1 MYAYN
6 CCGFLKPMVLGKKNK
21 DNKIRIKIPLYAY
34 FLEKPKKEN
43 FVSYFRKM
51 IYLQEEGQECGG
63 YIKASGKREWIRLEI
78 HLKNVKK
85 WENLPVTIVLNG
97 QDGAYNQLAGV
108 VSGEEITRLES
119 KTEEKDEVIGI
130 WIGENGKPQM
140 GEGQPPAAESE
151 PSVEENEPSVQEKTE
166 EAAVVAEPVQKQQE
180 KIPETTE
187 PEIETAETEP
197 PEFIEVE
204 MEEEHDWKYECD
216 KLFSTHTAMYPFSD
230 DEVDQCVQI
239 GTEDFGEFPQ
249 RYWTLSENPFLKQ
262 GLYNFGH
269 LLFAGIGDR
278 VFVGV
283 PGRYHKRDVYL
294 GRTYGFSHFKS
305 IHKSKLKMGDF
316 GYWMMEVHPQ
326 PLQAMQGGWEAAS
339 DIKEKSSTSGS
350 NIPPEGDTQASAG
363 RP

>member
-1 MYAYN
+1 MV
-6 CCGFLKPMVLGKKNK
+6 CCRWRVEIVGKKNK

-130 WIGENGKPQM
+130 WIGENGKQQM
-140 GEGQPPAAESE
+140 GEGQPPAAEPE
-151 PSVEENEPSVQEKTE
+151 LRIEKE
-166 EAAVVAEPVQKQQE
+166 EASDTMLKEEQQE
-180 KIPETTE
+180 ELQTE
-187 PEIETAETEP
+187 EP

>member
-1 MYAYN
+1 M
-6 CCGFLKPMVLGKKNK
+6 
-21 DNKIRIKIPLYAY
+21 
-34 FLEKPKKEN
+34 
-43 FVSYFRKM
+43 SYFRKM
-51 IYLQEEGQECGG
+51 IYLQEEGQERGG

-78 HLKNVKK
+78 HLKNAKK

-140 GEGQPPAAESE
+140 GEGQPPAAEPETSA
-151 PSVEENEPSVQEKTE
+151 VEEKTAE
-166 EAAVVAEPVQKQQE
+166 EVVAEESEVEMAAQ
-180 KIPETTE
+180 TE
-187 PEIETAETEP
+187 EP
-197 PEFIEVE
+197 QVEEEPEFIEVE
-204 MEEEHDWKYECD
+204 MEEEHNWKYECD

-249 RYWTLSENPFLKQ
+249 RYWTLAENPFLKQ
-262 GLYNFGH
+262 GFYNFGH
-269 LLFAGIGDR
+269 LLFARIGDR

-283 PGRYHKRDVYL
+283 PGRYHKRDAYL
-294 GRTYGFSHFKS
+294 GRTYGFSYFKS
-305 IHKSKLKMGDF
+305 VHKSKLKMGDF

-339 DIKEKSSTSGS
+339 DIKEKSSRSGS
-350 NIPPEGDTQASAG
+350 NIPPEGDTQASVD

>member
-1 MYAYN
+1 M
-6 CCGFLKPMVLGKKNK
+6 
-21 DNKIRIKIPLYAY
+21 
-34 FLEKPKKEN
+34 
-43 FVSYFRKM
+43 SYFRKM
-51 IYLQEEGQECGG
+51 IYLQEEGQERGG

-78 HLKNVKK
+78 HLINVNK
-85 WENLPVTIVLNG
+85 WENKPVTIVLKG
-97 QDGAYNQLAGV
+97 QDGTYNQLAGT
-108 VSGEEITRLES
+108 VSSEEITRLEC
-119 KTEEKDEVIGI
+119 KVGEKDEVIGI
-130 WIGENGKPQM
+130 WIGGNGKAQM
-140 GEGQPPAAESE
+140 GEGQLPAVEREAFQKKEKVVVEESE
-151 PSVEENEPSVQEKTE
+151 IEMTERTDSVLQEEQ
-166 EAAVVAEPVQKQQE
+166 QQE

-187 PEIETAETEP
+187 HEIEMTEAADSMLKGEPQEELQTEEP

-204 MEEEHDWKYECD
+204 MEEEHNWKYECD

-262 GLYNFGH
+262 GFYNFGH
-269 LLFAGIGDR
+269 LLFARIGDR

-294 GRTYGFSHFKS
+294 GKSYGFSYFKS
-305 IHKSKLKMGDF
+305 VHKSKLKMGDF

-339 DIKEKSSTSGS
+339 DIKEKSSMSGS
-350 NIPPEGDTQASAG
+350 NIPPEGDTQASVD

>member
-1 MYAYN
+1 MV
-6 CCGFLKPMVLGKKNK
+6 CCRWRVEIVGKKNK

-63 YIKASGKREWIRLEI
+63 YIKASGKRKWIRLEI

-85 WENLPVTIVLNG
+85 WQNLPVTIVLNG
-97 QDGAYNQLAGV
+97 QDGTYNQLAGV

-130 WIGENGKPQM
+130 WIGENGKQQM

-187 PEIETAETEP
+187 PEIETAETEE

>member
-1 MYAYN
+1 M
-6 CCGFLKPMVLGKKNK
+6 
-21 DNKIRIKIPLYAY
+21 
-34 FLEKPKKEN
+34 
-43 FVSYFRKM
+43 SYFRKM

-119 KTEEKDEVIGI
+119 KTEEKDELIGI
-130 WIGENGKPQM
+130 WIGENGKQQM
-140 GEGQPPAAESE
+140 GEGQPPAVE
-151 PSVEENEPSVQEKTE
+151 PETSAVEEKTAE
-166 EAAVVAEPVQKQQE
+166 EVAA
-180 KIPETTE
+180 
-187 PEIETAETEP
+187 AETEEP
-197 PEFIEVE
+197 QEPQVEEEPEFIEVE

-239 GTEDFGEFPQ
+239 GPEDFGEFPQ

-262 GLYNFGH
+262 GFYNFGH
-269 LLFAGIGDR
+269 LLFAKVGER

-294 GRTYGFSHFKS
+294 GRSYGFLYFKS
-305 IHKSKLKMGDF
+305 VHKSRLKMGDF

-326 PLQAMQGGWEAAS
+326 PLQVMQEGWGGTS
-339 DIKEKSSTSGS
+339 DIKERSNTSES
-350 NIPPEGDTQASAG
+350 NTPLEEDTQASAD

>member
-1 MYAYN
+1 MI
-6 CCGFLKPMVLGKKNK
+6 LGKKNK

-51 IYLQEEGQECGG
+51 IYLQEEGQERGG

-130 WIGENGKPQM
+130 WIGENGKTQM
-140 GEGQPPAAESE
+140 GEGQPPAAEPE
-151 PSVEENEPSVQEKTE
+151 PSAVEEKKEEDVVVEESVVEEEKTAE
-166 EAAVVAEPVQKQQE
+166 EVAA
-180 KIPETTE
+180 
-187 PEIETAETEP
+187 AETEEP
-197 PEFIEVE
+197 QVEEEPEFIEVE

-230 DEVDQCVQI
+230 DEVDQCFQI

-249 RYWTLSENPFLKQ
+249 RYWTLSENSFLKQ
-262 GLYNFGH
+262 GFYNFGH

-294 GRTYGFSHFKS
+294 GRTYGFSYFKS
-305 IHKSKLKMGDF
+305 IHKGKLRMGDF

-339 DIKEKSSTSGS
+339 DIKEKSSPSGS
-350 NIPPEGDTQASAG
+350 TIPPEGDTQASAG